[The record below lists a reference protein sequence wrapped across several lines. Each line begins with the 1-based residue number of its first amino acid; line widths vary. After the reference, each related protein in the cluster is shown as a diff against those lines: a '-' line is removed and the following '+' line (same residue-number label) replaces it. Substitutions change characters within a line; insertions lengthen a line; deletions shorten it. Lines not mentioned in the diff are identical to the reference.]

1 MFTSV
6 VVVVFGIS
14 AGLFFIP
21 LVTGLGINVVCDDDE
36 EEGEGE
42 EKSPRVK
49 GPLRHDA
56 KSFLLPR
63 SHKFIA
69 SMITSEDSLLRLLY
83 ANSETIQRLSIWC
96 FLVRVI
102 QEGMSMSAT
111 LQVCWVTVVRKHG
124 RRCMYAS
131 QSLDAFT

>member
-6 VVVVFGIS
+6 VVVVFGIG
-14 AGLFFIP
+14 AGLFFTP
-21 LVTGLGINVVCDDDE
+21 LVTGLGINVVCDDE
-36 EEGEGE
+36 EEEGE

-83 ANSETIQRLSIWC
+83 ANSETIQRLSVWC

-111 LQVCWVTVVRKHG
+111 LQVCWVTVVREHG